1 MRGVSL
7 KRPVWPHEGAR
18 SQVQLSGLGIGFV
31 NYCHVH
37 LISFPLALPDVRWQ
51 RFMPT
56 SPMGLYG
63 IKTLFAKTFY

>member
-1 MRGVSL
+1 
-7 KRPVWPHEGAR
+7 
-18 SQVQLSGLGIGFV
+18 VQLSGLGIGFV

-56 SPMGLYG
+56 SPMGLYR
-63 IKTLFAKTFY
+63 IKTLFAKNFY